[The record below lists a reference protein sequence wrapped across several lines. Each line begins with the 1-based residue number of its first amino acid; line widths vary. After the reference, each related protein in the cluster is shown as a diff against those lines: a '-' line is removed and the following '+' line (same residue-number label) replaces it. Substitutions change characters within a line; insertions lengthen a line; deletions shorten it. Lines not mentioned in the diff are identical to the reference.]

1 MPSGSLKLTLDI
13 TIHKVECPG
22 MHLSF
27 GDKLLVRFC
36 ILNYHLRTS
45 KINKGPAYAFNERF
59 FLQKSFPL
67 CFQPRNV
74 IELLA
79 GDKCVLELVAIRNVI
94 PVTLARFPID
104 TISFIFEALQTIKTD
119 EIVEKRMKLR
129 LHKVRNEKHLD
140 IKTENHSPLQG
151 IIRSAAPR
159 ILYEKS
165 RPQFRYR
172 HVDEKLLLRVPC
184 LLEPSTVNHE
194 KEFQQRKP
202 LKFSMGYSRNWINS
216 VCGEAMWCDSRIYE
230 KRTLNKLKMIS
241 FDGICEKCNLPKKR

>member
-1 MPSGSLKLTLDI
+1 
-13 TIHKVECPG
+13 
-22 MHLSF
+22 
-27 GDKLLVRFC
+27 
-36 ILNYHLRTS
+36 
-45 KINKGPAYAFNERF
+45 
-59 FLQKSFPL
+59 
-67 CFQPRNV
+67 
-74 IELLA
+74 
-79 GDKCVLELVAIRNVI
+79 
-94 PVTLARFPID
+94 
-104 TISFIFEALQTIKTD
+104 
-119 EIVEKRMKLR
+119 
-129 LHKVRNEKHLD
+129 HLD

-241 FDGICEKCNLPKKR
+241 FDDTTPEGQDIFDLQRMTCKISNNMKLILATTIVIVVNPFKFMVDVLLHASVANTAEFLVQCVAVYAGTSYLQTLATLLLAIQTKCILIAQNSVIWL

>member
-22 MHLSF
+22 MHLSY

-59 FLQKSFPL
+59 FLQKSLPL
-67 CFQPRNV
+67 CFQPRHV

-129 LHKVRNEKHLD
+129 LHKVRNEKLPLD
-140 IKTENHSPLQG
+140 PCVEVTVRSQLGATCGLDAEGLDHAVNLSSGQVG
-151 IIRSAAPR
+151 I
-159 ILYEKS
+159 
-165 RPQFRYR
+165 
-172 HVDEKLLLRVPC
+172 
-184 LLEPSTVNHE
+184 
-194 KEFQQRKP
+194 
-202 LKFSMGYSRNWINS
+202 S
-216 VCGEAMWCDSRIYE
+216 VGSNIYLVFTNFE
-230 KRTLNKLKMIS
+230 
-241 FDGICEKCNLPKKR
+241 